1 MTNQITLMINVV
13 IISSYTIISVLGFP
27 TIRWPK
33 IRCLKPIKCVVVLY
47 GKAVVVD
54 RKKISMGCHKMSHV
68 KSLWIIQ
75 HIIIYC
81 TLQVI
86 LTMN

>member
-1 MTNQITLMINVV
+1 MTDKITLTIRL
-13 IISSYTIISVLGFP
+13 ISFYTIISILGFP

-33 IRCLKPIKCVVVLY
+33 IRCLKSVERVVALY

-68 KSLWIIQ
+68 KSLWINVS
-75 HIIIYC
+75 IYYASDY
-81 TLQVI
+81 I
-86 LTMN
+86 NHE